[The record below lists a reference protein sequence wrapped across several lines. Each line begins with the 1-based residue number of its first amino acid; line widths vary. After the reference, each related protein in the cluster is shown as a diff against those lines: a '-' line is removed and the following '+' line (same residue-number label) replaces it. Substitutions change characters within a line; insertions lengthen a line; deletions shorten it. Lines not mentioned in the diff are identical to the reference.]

1 MMTKQQRIERAEKE
15 AVRRGYT
22 VAWAHRENQ
31 PSRMTVTRP
40 ADGHS
45 GELIVGEA
53 RAVVGSLFLDDR
65 RLRLDAEGIAFA
77 ADDASIC

>member
-1 MMTKQQRIERAEKE
+1 MMTKQERMVRAETE
-15 AVRRGYT
+15 AKRLGYT

-40 ADGHS
+40 ADGHN

-53 RAVVGSLFLDDR
+53 RAVIGSLFADDR
-65 RLRLDAEGIAFA
+65 RLRLDAERIAFA